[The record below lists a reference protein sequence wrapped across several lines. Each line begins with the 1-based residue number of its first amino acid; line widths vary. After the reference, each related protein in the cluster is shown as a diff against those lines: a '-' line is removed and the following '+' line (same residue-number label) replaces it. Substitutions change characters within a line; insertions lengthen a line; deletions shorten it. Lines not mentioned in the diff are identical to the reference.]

1 MNYIMYPEQIMNRA
15 ARVAG
20 YELLPEVGE
29 GIQNEI
35 ATDVAE
41 QLAYDWPEGEGFGS
55 SDGTYVVMDYIN
67 QLIYATGANLRTGFV
82 GGYLTVME
90 I

>member
-1 MNYIMYPEQIMNRA
+1 MYPEQIMNRA
-15 ARVAG
+15 AGVVG
-20 YELLPEVGE
+20 YELIGCVDTNVM
-29 GIQNEI
+29 NEI

-67 QLIYATGANLRTGFV
+67 QLIYAAGANLRTGFV
-82 GGYLTVME
+82 GGYLTVTE

>member
-1 MNYIMYPEQIMNRA
+1 MEYIMYPEQIMNRA
-15 ARVAG
+15 ERVAG
-20 YELLPEVGE
+20 YELIGNVDT
-29 GIQNEI
+29 NVMNDI

-67 QLIYATGANLRTGFV
+67 QLIYATGVNLRTGFV

>member
-15 ARVAG
+15 AGVVG
-20 YELLPEVGE
+20 YELIGCVDTNVM
-29 GIQNEI
+29 NEI
-35 ATDVAE
+35 ATNVAE
-41 QLAYDWPEGEGFGS
+41 QLAYDWPEGEGFGG
-55 SDGTYVVMDYIN
+55 SDGTYVVMDYLG
-67 QLIYATGANLRTGFV
+67 QLICEMGVPLKTGFV